1 MLSSNCAD
9 DLESQAEDLAGRLYL
24 QPHCLQTRLRID
36 LLINRYL
43 SIANLSDR
51 LADLPLQFANPQ
63 PRTWQAIC
71 WQDINPSQIVG
82 LRVEVFWA
90 VLIGAMTV
98 ESPIRGYSQVSW
110 QYLSRFHAPMAS
122 FVGGQFAED
131 GSLIEL
137 GLWEK
142 EERRHSPALAKIYK
156 QLTGETLIVKSVDVK
171 PYQPSQN
178 PHTDM
183 YRHGLHR
190 VATEYGATC
199 LYLWLMAHSTGAL
212 QRVLEEILLDEI
224 NHMTKFLGFG
234 IWAFHS
240 SNQSHFENSLFG
252 ILTRYWQR
260 RSPLDPQTNHLDHPV
275 HRKNYGRSALE
286 LVRTFGRVMDLVN
299 WQVWHPIS
307 KLELTYTF
315 VGILRQLCRWRSSL
329 TPAYL
334 QELFGDPP
342 SIYEH
347 GAPSIPTV
355 GVQR

>member
-1 MLSSNCAD
+1 MLSSNCAEA
-9 DLESQAEDLAGRLYL
+9 LETLEEDLAGRLCPE
-24 QPHCLQTRLRID
+24 PHCLQTRSRID

-43 SIANLSDR
+43 SLANLSDR
-51 LADLPLQFANPQ
+51 LTDLPMQFANPQ
-63 PRTWQAIC
+63 PRTWQAIY

-82 LRVEVFWA
+82 LRVEVFLA

-156 QLTGETLIVKSVDVK
+156 QLTGEILIVKSVDVK

-178 PHTDM
+178 PYTDM

-224 NHMTKFLGFG
+224 NHMTKFFGFG
-234 IWAFHS
+234 VWAFHS
-240 SNQSHFENSLFG
+240 SNQSHLENSLKD
-252 ILTRYWQR
+252 ILNRYWQQ
-260 RSPLDPQTNHLDHPV
+260 RSPLNPQKDRQA

-299 WQVWHPIS
+299 WQAWHPIS

-315 VGILRQLCRWRSSL
+315 VGILQQLCRWRSSL
-329 TPAYL
+329 TSAYL
-334 QELFGDPP
+334 QELFGNPP
-342 SIYEH
+342 SIY
-347 GAPSIPTV
+347 GNDTPSIPTV